1 MAAILIFFLGIL
13 LQGSNNNLVTVNMF
27 YVMLFHLILYNVRIS
42 LALLDR
48 FLFLYLGRRLS
59 NKTNKAYSL
68 ATPDYLYT
76 SFM

>member
-27 YVMLFHLILYNVRIS
+27 YLMLFHLILYNVRNS

-59 NKTNKAYSL
+59 NKTNKAYNL